1 LFQDNSFLEF
11 DHHRNNQIL
20 FLHSLPQD
28 EVVAEVVVVVVAV
41 GGMVQDKELG
51 LELEPE
57 QVLAGVQD

>member
-11 DHHRNNQIL
+11 DRQRNNQIL
-20 FLHSLPQD
+20 FLRSLPQD
-28 EVVAEVVVVVVAV
+28 EVAAEVGAEV
-41 GGMVQDKELG
+41 GAEDGMAQDKELG